1 MGRDASSYFH
11 LVFFLALTL
20 LAGCSTTGSAPETG
34 EAGAGPEELMAA
46 VRANEDRAVLE
57 LLSRGVRPDAQ
68 AGAEQ
73 TPLMVAATNGNR
85 RIVRLLLAAGAEVNA
100 RSADGNTAVIQAAE
114 NGHLA
119 VVRALLAA
127 GANVNVSQGG
137 ESLLMKVVASGDLL
151 TAEMLLAAGADVHY
165 RRADGTTALDLARA
179 VARDQHE
186 LALDLVRVEDLD
198 QLLQLGVLLRG

>member
-1 MGRDASSYFH
+1 
-11 LVFFLALTL
+11 
-20 LAGCSTTGSAPETG
+20 
-34 EAGAGPEELMAA
+34 MAA

-57 LLSRGVRPDAQ
+57 LLSSGVRPDAQ

-119 VVRALLAA
+119 VVRALLR
-127 GANVNVSQGG
+127 VMLFIP
-137 ESLLMKVVASGDLL
+137 LLLFKL
-151 TAEMLLAAGADVHY
+151 TQSA
-165 RRADGTTALDLARA
+165 T
-179 VARDQHE
+179 
-186 LALDLVRVEDLD
+186 
-198 QLLQLGVLLRG
+198 LQLVAQDHVTSQQLRKSASLAMAQHLISQLVQIFRVKVRTS